1 MFLTPQY
8 LAIAMEFVAGG
19 DMFEFV
25 VSKKG
30 LKESEAR
37 CLHFATAV
45 PPVELGSANTEWVFI
60 NTECCVARNLV
71 KALG

>member
-1 MFLTPQY
+1 
-8 LAIAMEFVAGG
+8 MEFVAGG

-37 CLHFATAV
+37 YDVISLPGAMGNHITMQ
-45 PPVELGSANTEWVFI
+45 
-60 NTECCVARNLV
+60 V
-71 KALG
+71 K

>member
-1 MFLTPQY
+1 MSTLLQIFLTPQY

-37 CLHFATAV
+37 
-45 PPVELGSANTEWVFI
+45 
-60 NTECCVARNLV
+60 
-71 KALG
+71 

>member
-1 MFLTPQY
+1 MLLMQVFLTPQY
-8 LAIAMEFVAGG
+8 LAIAMEYVPGG

-37 CLHFATAV
+37 YIFSHGSPLPLALGENFR
-45 PPVELGSANTEWVFI
+45 GSASWD
-60 NTECCVARNLV
+60 
-71 KALG
+71 

>member
-1 MFLTPQY
+1 MRLPCQTGALLQVFLTPQY
-8 LAIAMEFVAGG
+8 LAISMEFVAGG

-37 CLHFATAV
+37 
-45 PPVELGSANTEWVFI
+45 
-60 NTECCVARNLV
+60 
-71 KALG
+71 

>member
-1 MFLTPQY
+1 MKLLTLLQIFLTPQY

-37 CLHFATAV
+37 RVTFAHD
-45 PPVELGSANTEWVFI
+45 
-60 NTECCVARNLV
+60 
-71 KALG
+71 